1 VEQVVVVE
9 QSVLRAVRVVLSVV
23 EAVVVELTLRVVLE
37 EEDKFGFI
45 LGK

>member
-1 VEQVVVVE
+1 VEQVVEVE
-9 QSVLRAVRVVLSVV
+9 QSVLLAVRVVLSVV